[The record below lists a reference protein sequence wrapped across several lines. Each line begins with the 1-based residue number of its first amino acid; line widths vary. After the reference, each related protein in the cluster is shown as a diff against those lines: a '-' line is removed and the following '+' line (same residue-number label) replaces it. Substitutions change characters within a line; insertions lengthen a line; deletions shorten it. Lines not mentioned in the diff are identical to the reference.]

1 MPRQQS
7 EESRGCFMPAVASL
21 VFFLLLC
28 LGRAWSAEQKLPEHD
43 LPDKVSLDFVDAEI
57 QEVAR
62 SVSLAYGVPVLVDGG
77 IEDKVTFHLDGVG
90 LLEGLS
96 TLCSTLGLE
105 VFRDGSVLRIRRQ
118 VDHGENYFRITDSL
132 VTLAVERRDVRDFI
146 RDFSA
151 NTGLN
156 VLAAPDVSGEISGR
170 LSAVPAVTALR
181 TILEIHGFR
190 VRRDAD
196 CYRVERS
203 RNSSA
208 LADGAGGKGGAG
220 ANGAPPADAKTVPD
234 IVVED
239 SLYSVELDGTPLDV
253 FLKEFARVANL
264 NLVLYGEMRETSQ
277 MRLER
282 ASLTALLNALFRGSR
297 YTFALDSNTLF
308 VSERGAKNALSV
320 TELYP
325 LKYASPETLI
335 PRLGTL
341 LPGAGFVVSEAKE
354 QNALM
359 LRGSPSE
366 IAEAREILD
375 RLDVAA
381 LQVTISCV
389 IVELKRGN
397 NFEIGLHSGATRK
410 TAENDLGVRGF
421 MEFLGKD
428 VSGSGAFGKIGIL
441 PARFEMELAA
451 MEESNKAEVL
461 ARPRLTTLNGSK
473 AELNVTNT
481 VYYLV
486 SQVSADGYPITDY
499 RSFNDG
505 ISLELTPTVAQGGSI
520 TLNVSPEIKTAGRS
534 SGDGP
539 RDIST
544 RNLKTT
550 VVLNDGETLCLGGLV
565 RRSKSEVRTAVP
577 FLGSIPFIGRIF
589 SYVSEVEE
597 ESELAIFI
605 TPEVRR

>member
-1 MPRQQS
+1 VPRKNM
-7 EESRGCFMPAVASL
+7 EESRGCFMPALACL
-21 VFFLLLC
+21 VLFLLLC
-28 LGRAWSAEQKLPEHD
+28 LGRAWSEERP
-43 LPDKVSLDFVDAEI
+43 LPDKVSLDFVDANI

-77 IEDKVTFHLDGVG
+77 IENKVTFHLDGVG
-90 LLEGLS
+90 LLEGLTS
-96 TLCSTLGLE
+96 LCSTLGLE
-105 VFRDGSVLRIRRQ
+105 VFRDGSVLRIRKR
-118 VDHGENYFRITDSL
+118 VDHGENYFRIADSL

-203 RNSSA
+203 RNTPVGDTGTNDAGAS
-208 LADGAGGKGGAG
+208 GAGS
-220 ANGAPPADAKTVPD
+220 VPD
-234 IVVED
+234 IAVDD

-264 NLVLYGEMRETSQ
+264 NLVMYGDVHETSQ

-282 ASLTALLNALFRGSR
+282 APLAHLLQSLFRGSR
-297 YTFALDSNTLF
+297 YTFTLDSNTLF
-308 VSERGAKNALSV
+308 VAERGAKNALSV

-325 LKYASPETLI
+325 LKYASPDALI
-335 PRLGTL
+335 PRLGSL
-341 LPGAGFVVSEAKE
+341 MPGAGLVVSEAKE

-359 LRGSPSE
+359 LRGSPAE
-366 IAEAREILD
+366 IAEAREILS
-375 RLDVAA
+375 RLDRAA

-389 IVELKRGN
+389 IVELKRGK

-461 ARPRLTTLNGSK
+461 ARPRLTTLNGNK

-520 TLNVSPEIKTAGRS
+520 TLNVAPEIKTAGRS

-577 FLGSIPFIGRIF
+577 FLGSIPFIGRLF

-605 TPEVRR
+605 TPEVKR

>member
-1 MPRQQS
+1 MPRKNMDG
-7 EESRGCFMPAVASL
+7 SRGCFMPAVATIVL
-21 VFFLLLC
+21 FLLLC
-28 LGRAWSAEQKLPEHD
+28 LGRAWSEERSLPG
-43 LPDKVSLDFVDAEI
+43 KVSLDFVDANI

-77 IEDKVTFHLDGVG
+77 IENKVTFHLDGVG
-90 LLEGLS
+90 LLEGLTS
-96 TLCSTLGLE
+96 LCSTLGLE
-105 VFRDGSVLRIRRQ
+105 VFRDGSVLRIRKR
-118 VDHGENYFRITDSL
+118 VDHGENYFRIADSL

-203 RNSSA
+203 RNTPV
-208 LADGAGGKGGAG
+208 GGAG
-220 ANGAPPADAKTVPD
+220 TNGAGASGSVPD
-234 IVVED
+234 IAVDD

-264 NLVLYGEMRETSQ
+264 NLVMYGDVHETSQ

-282 ASLTALLNALFRGSR
+282 APLAHLLQSLFRGSR
-297 YTFALDSNTLF
+297 YTFTLDSNTLF
-308 VSERGAKNALSV
+308 VAERGAKNALSV

-325 LKYASPETLI
+325 LKYANPDALI
-335 PRLGTL
+335 PRLGAL
-341 LPGAGFVVSEAKE
+341 MPGAGLVVSEAKE

-359 LRGSPSE
+359 LRGSPAE
-366 IAEAREILD
+366 IAEAREILS
-375 RLDVAA
+375 RLDKAA

-389 IVELKRGN
+389 IVELKRGK

-461 ARPRLTTLNGSK
+461 ARPRLTTLNGNK

-505 ISLELTPTVAQGGSI
+505 ISLELTPTVAQSGSI
-520 TLNVSPEIKTAGRS
+520 TLNVAPEIKTAGRS

-577 FLGSIPFIGRIF
+577 FLGSIPFIGRLF

-605 TPEVRR
+605 TPEVKR

>member
-1 MPRQQS
+1 M
-7 EESRGCFMPAVASL
+7 EESRGCFMPALACL
-21 VFFLLLC
+21 VLFLLLC
-28 LGRAWSAEQKLPEHD
+28 LGRAWSEERS
-43 LPDKVSLDFVDAEI
+43 LPDKVSLDFVDANI

-77 IEDKVTFHLDGVG
+77 IENKVTFHLDGVG
-90 LLEGLS
+90 LLEGLTS
-96 TLCSTLGLE
+96 LCSTLGLE
-105 VFRDGSVLRIRRQ
+105 VFRDGSVLRIRKR
-118 VDHGENYFRITDSL
+118 VDHGENYFRIADSL

-203 RNSSA
+203 RNTPVGDTGTNDAGAS
-208 LADGAGGKGGAG
+208 GAGS
-220 ANGAPPADAKTVPD
+220 VPD
-234 IVVED
+234 IAVDD

-264 NLVLYGEMRETSQ
+264 NLVMYGDVHETSQ

-282 ASLTALLNALFRGSR
+282 APLAHLLQSLFRGSR
-297 YTFALDSNTLF
+297 YTFTLDSNTLF
-308 VSERGAKNALSV
+308 VAERGAKNALSV

-325 LKYASPETLI
+325 LKYASPDALI
-335 PRLGTL
+335 PRLGSL
-341 LPGAGFVVSEAKE
+341 MPGAGLVVSEAKE

-359 LRGSPSE
+359 LRGSPAE
-366 IAEAREILD
+366 IAEAREILS
-375 RLDVAA
+375 RLDRAA

-389 IVELKRGN
+389 IVELKRGK

-461 ARPRLTTLNGSK
+461 ARPRLTTLNGNK

-520 TLNVSPEIKTAGRS
+520 TLNVAPEIKTAGRS

-577 FLGSIPFIGRIF
+577 FLGSIPFIGRLF

-605 TPEVRR
+605 TPEVKR

>member
-1 MPRQQS
+1 MDG
-7 EESRGCFMPAVASL
+7 SRGCFMPAVASIVL
-21 VFFLLLC
+21 FLLLC
-28 LGRAWSAEQKLPEHD
+28 LGRAWSEERSLPG
-43 LPDKVSLDFVDAEI
+43 KVSLDFVDANI

-77 IEDKVTFHLDGVG
+77 IENKVTFHLDGVG
-90 LLEGLS
+90 LLEGLTS
-96 TLCSTLGLE
+96 LCSTLGLE
-105 VFRDGSVLRIRRQ
+105 VFRDGSVLRIRKR
-118 VDHGENYFRITDSL
+118 VDHGENYFRIADSL

-170 LSAVPAVTALR
+170 LSAVSAVTALR

-203 RNSSA
+203 RNTPV
-208 LADGAGGKGGAG
+208 GGAG
-220 ANGAPPADAKTVPD
+220 TNGTGSVPD
-234 IVVED
+234 IAVDD

-264 NLVLYGEMRETSQ
+264 NLVMYGDVHETSQ

-282 ASLTALLNALFRGSR
+282 APLAHLMQSLFRGSR
-297 YTFALDSNTLF
+297 YTFTLDSNTIF
-308 VSERGAKNALSV
+308 VAERGAKNALSV

-325 LKYASPETLI
+325 LKYANPDALI
-335 PRLGTL
+335 PRLGAL
-341 LPGAGFVVSEAKE
+341 MPGAGLVVSEAKE

-359 LRGSPSE
+359 LRGSPAE
-366 IAEAREILD
+366 IAEAREILS
-375 RLDVAA
+375 RLDKAA

-389 IVELKRGN
+389 IVELKRGK

-461 ARPRLTTLNGSK
+461 ARPRLTTLNGNK

-505 ISLELTPTVAQGGSI
+505 ISLELTPTVAQSGSI
-520 TLNVSPEIKTAGRS
+520 ALNVAPEIKTAGRS

-577 FLGSIPFIGRIF
+577 FLGSIPFIGRLF

-605 TPEVRR
+605 TPEVKR

>member
-1 MPRQQS
+1 MPRKNM
-7 EESRGCFMPAVASL
+7 EESRGCFMPAVACL
-21 VFFLLLC
+21 VIVLLLC
-28 LGRAWSAEQKLPEHD
+28 LGRAWSEERP
-43 LPDKVSLDFVDAEI
+43 LPDKVSLDFVDANI

-77 IEDKVTFHLDGVG
+77 IENKVTFHLDGVG
-90 LLEGLS
+90 LLEGLTS
-96 TLCSTLGLE
+96 LCSTLGLE
-105 VFRDGSVLRIRRQ
+105 VFRDGSVLRIRKR
-118 VDHGENYFRITDSL
+118 VDHGENYFRIADSL

-203 RNSSA
+203 RNTPV
-208 LADGAGGKGGAG
+208 GGAG
-220 ANGAPPADAKTVPD
+220 TNGAGASGSVPD
-234 IVVED
+234 IAVDD

-253 FLKEFARVANL
+253 FLKELSRVSNL
-264 NLVLYGEMRETSQ
+264 NLVLYGDVRENLQ
-277 MRLER
+277 MRFER
-282 ASLTALLNALFRGSR
+282 EPLAGLLQSLFRGSR
-297 YTFALDSNTLF
+297 YTYALDSNTLF
-308 VSERGAKNALSV
+308 VTERGAKNVLSR

-325 LKYASPETLI
+325 LKATTPESLV
-335 PRLGTL
+335 PQLSKL
-341 LPGAGFVVSEAKE
+341 LPGSGLVVSEVKE

-359 LRGSPSE
+359 LRGSPTE
-366 IAEAREILD
+366 IAEAIAILEN
-375 RLDVAA
+375 LDKPAM
-381 LQVTISCV
+381 QVTISCV
-389 IVELKRGN
+389 IVELKRGR
-397 NFEIGLHSGATRK
+397 NFEIGLHSGSTRK
-410 TAENDLGVRGF
+410 TGENDLGVRGF
-421 MEFLGKD
+421 WDFMGKD
-428 VSGSGAFGKIGIL
+428 VSASGAFGKIGIL
-441 PARFEMELAA
+441 PARFEMELSA
-451 MEESNKAEVL
+451 MEENNRAEIL
-461 ARPRLTTLNGSK
+461 ARPRLTTLNGNK

-505 ISLELTPTVAQGGSI
+505 ISLEITPTVTQGGSI
-520 TLNVSPEIKTAGRS
+520 TLNISPEIKTAGRS

-550 VVLNDGETLCLGGLV
+550 VTLKNGETLCLGGLV
-565 RRSKSEVRTAVP
+565 RKGKSEVRTAVP
-577 FLGSIPFIGRIF
+577 FLGSIPLIGRLF
-589 SYVSEVEE
+589 SYVSEVDD
-597 ESELAIFI
+597 ESDLAIFI
-605 TPEVRR
+605 SPEVDF

>member
-1 MPRQQS
+1 M
-7 EESRGCFMPAVASL
+7 
-21 VFFLLLC
+21 
-28 LGRAWSAEQKLPEHD
+28 
-43 LPDKVSLDFVDAEI
+43 
-57 QEVAR
+57 
-62 SVSLAYGVPVLVDGG
+62 
-77 IEDKVTFHLDGVG
+77 
-90 LLEGLS
+90 
-96 TLCSTLGLE
+96 
-105 VFRDGSVLRIRRQ
+105 
-118 VDHGENYFRITDSL
+118 
-132 VTLAVERRDVRDFI
+132 
-146 RDFSA
+146 
-151 NTGLN
+151 
-156 VLAAPDVSGEISGR
+156 
-170 LSAVPAVTALR
+170 
-181 TILEIHGFR
+181 
-190 VRRDAD
+190 
-196 CYRVERS
+196 
-203 RNSSA
+203 
-208 LADGAGGKGGAG
+208 
-220 ANGAPPADAKTVPD
+220 
-234 IVVED
+234 
-239 SLYSVELDGTPLDV
+239 
-253 FLKEFARVANL
+253 
-264 NLVLYGEMRETSQ
+264 
-277 MRLER
+277 
-282 ASLTALLNALFRGSR
+282 
-297 YTFALDSNTLF
+297 
-308 VSERGAKNALSV
+308 
-320 TELYP
+320 
-325 LKYASPETLI
+325 
-335 PRLGTL
+335 
-341 LPGAGFVVSEAKE
+341 PGAGLVVSEAKE

-359 LRGSPSE
+359 LRGSPAE
-366 IAEAREILD
+366 IAEAREILS
-375 RLDVAA
+375 RLDRAA

-389 IVELKRGN
+389 IVELKRGK

-461 ARPRLTTLNGSK
+461 ARPRLTTLNGNK

-520 TLNVSPEIKTAGRS
+520 TLNVAPEIKTAGRS

-577 FLGSIPFIGRIF
+577 FLGSIPFIGRLF

-605 TPEVRR
+605 TPEVKR

>member
-1 MPRQQS
+1 MPRKNMDG
-7 EESRGCFMPAVASL
+7 SRGCFMPAVASIVL
-21 VFFLLLC
+21 FLLLC
-28 LGRAWSAEQKLPEHD
+28 LGRAWSEERSLPG
-43 LPDKVSLDFVDAEI
+43 KVSLDFVDANI

-77 IEDKVTFHLDGVG
+77 IENKVTFHLDGVG
-90 LLEGLS
+90 LLEGLTS
-96 TLCSTLGLE
+96 LCSTLGLE
-105 VFRDGSVLRIRRQ
+105 VFRDGSVLRIRKR
-118 VDHGENYFRITDSL
+118 VDHGENYFRIADSL

-203 RNSSA
+203 RNSPV
-208 LADGAGGKGGAG
+208 GGAG
-220 ANGAPPADAKTVPD
+220 TNGAGASGTGSVPD
-234 IVVED
+234 IAVDD
-239 SLYSVELDGTPLDV
+239 SLYFVELDGTPLDV

-264 NLVLYGEMRETSQ
+264 NLVMYGDVHETSQ

-282 ASLTALLNALFRGSR
+282 APLAHLLQSLFRGSR
-297 YTFALDSNTLF
+297 YTFTLDSNTLF
-308 VSERGAKNALSV
+308 VAERGAKNALSV

-325 LKYASPETLI
+325 LKYASPDALI
-335 PRLGTL
+335 PRLGAL
-341 LPGAGFVVSEAKE
+341 MPGAGLVVSEAKE

-359 LRGSPSE
+359 LRGSPAE
-366 IAEAREILD
+366 IAEAREILS
-375 RLDVAA
+375 RLDKAA

-389 IVELKRGN
+389 IVELKRGK

-410 TAENDLGVRGF
+410 TAENDLGLRGF

-461 ARPRLTTLNGSK
+461 ARPRLTTLNGNK

-520 TLNVSPEIKTAGRS
+520 TLNVAPEIKTAGRS

-577 FLGSIPFIGRIF
+577 FLGSIPFIGRLF

-605 TPEVRR
+605 TPEVKR

>member
-1 MPRQQS
+1 M
-7 EESRGCFMPAVASL
+7 EESRGCFMPAVACL
-21 VFFLLLC
+21 VIVLLLC
-28 LGRAWSAEQKLPEHD
+28 LGRAWCGERD
-43 LPDKVSLDFVDAEI
+43 VPDKVSLDFVDANI

-77 IEDKVTFHLDGVG
+77 IENKVTFHLDGVG
-90 LLEGLS
+90 LLEGLTS
-96 TLCSTLGLE
+96 LCSTLGLE
-105 VFRDGSVLRIRRQ
+105 VFRDGSVLRIRKR
-118 VDHGENYFRITDSL
+118 VDHGENYFRIADSL

-203 RNSSA
+203 RNTPV
-208 LADGAGGKGGAG
+208 GGAG
-220 ANGAPPADAKTVPD
+220 ASGAGSVPD
-234 IVVED
+234 IAVDD

-264 NLVLYGEMRETSQ
+264 NLVLYGDVHETSQ
-277 MRLER
+277 MRFER
-282 ASLTALLNALFRGSR
+282 EPLANLLQSLFRGSR
-297 YTFALDSNTLF
+297 YTYALDSNTLF
-308 VSERGAKNALSV
+308 VTERGAKNVLSR

-325 LKYASPETLI
+325 LKATTPESLV
-335 PRLGTL
+335 PQLSKL
-341 LPGAGFVVSEAKE
+341 LPGSGLVVSEVKE

-359 LRGSPSE
+359 LRGSPTE
-366 IAEAREILD
+366 IAEAIAILEN
-375 RLDVAA
+375 LDKPAM
-381 LQVTISCV
+381 QVTISCV
-389 IVELKRGN
+389 IVELKRGR
-397 NFEIGLHSGATRK
+397 NFEIGLHSGSTRK
-410 TAENDLGVRGF
+410 TGENDLGVRGF
-421 MEFLGKD
+421 WDFMGKD
-428 VSGSGAFGKIGIL
+428 VSASGAFGKIGIL
-441 PARFEMELAA
+441 PARFEMELSA
-451 MEESNKAEVL
+451 MEENNKAEIL
-461 ARPRLTTLNGSK
+461 ARPRLTTLNGNK

-505 ISLELTPTVAQGGSI
+505 ISLEITPTVTQGGSI
-520 TLNVSPEIKTAGRS
+520 TLNISPEIKTAGRS

-550 VVLNDGETLCLGGLV
+550 VTLKNGETLCLGGLV
-565 RRSKSEVRTAVP
+565 RKGKSEVRTAVP
-577 FLGSIPFIGRIF
+577 FLGSIPLIGRLF
-589 SYVSEVEE
+589 SYVSEVDD

-605 TPEVRR
+605 TPEVDF